1 MFMKKVALFTGSKN
15 ILNRW
20 ENYLVNYDLSIIN
33 NQNDLLNIKDSLVV
47 FSTCVKLK
55 NEYLVIENLLKN
67 KNKILVLDS
76 SPKLENAQKWL
87 SFGVNG
93 YGNSFMSS
101 VYLNSAVESI
111 FNGLIWIV
119 PEVTLQLIKDFS
131 KTEVNNDDTIL
142 IDLTKSEYQIALLLK
157 DGYSN
162 SEISTDL
169 NISINT
175 VKTHIKNI
183 YLKLYVNDRIS
194 FINLFTNKN

>member
-131 KTEVNNDDTIL
+131 KIEVNNDDTIL

-183 YLKLYVNDRIS
+183 YLKLDVNDRIS

>member
-1 MFMKKVALFTGSKN
+1 MKKVALFTGSKN

-131 KTEVNNDDTIL
+131 KIEVNNDDTIL

-183 YLKLYVNDRIS
+183 YLKLDVNDRIS

>member
-1 MFMKKVALFTGSKN
+1 MKKVALFTSSKN
-15 ILNRW
+15 ILDRW

-33 NQNDLLNIKDSLVV
+33 KQNDLLSIKDSLVV

-55 NEYLVIENLLKN
+55 DEYLLIENLLKN

-76 SPKLENAQKWL
+76 SPKLENANKWL
-87 SFGVNG
+87 SSGVNG

-101 VYLNSAVESI
+101 IYLNSAVESI

-119 PEVTLQLIKDFS
+119 PEVTMQLIKDFS
-131 KTEVNNDDTIL
+131 KTAVNNDDNIL
-142 IDLTKSEYQIALLLK
+142 IDLTKAEHQIALLLK

-162 SEISTDL
+162 FEISTDL

-183 YLKLYVNDRIS
+183 YLKLNVNDRIS
-194 FINLFTNKN
+194 FINLFNNKN